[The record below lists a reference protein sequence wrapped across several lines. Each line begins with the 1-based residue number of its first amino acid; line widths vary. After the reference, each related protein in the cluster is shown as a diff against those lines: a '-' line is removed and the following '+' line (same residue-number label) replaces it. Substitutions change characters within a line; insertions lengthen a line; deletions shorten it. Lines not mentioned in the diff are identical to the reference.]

1 MRGKDAGQLSP
12 GSNPTLHDQPMLMA
26 LAFRMLGST
35 HDAEDVV
42 QEAYARWY
50 TMSAAAR
57 ADIRSPS
64 AWLVRVAGRICLD
77 HLRSAQ
83 VRREKY
89 TGQWLPEPLPDSA
102 AWSSVPTS
110 DHTGD
115 PADRVALDES
125 VTMGM
130 LVLLEALTPAQRV
143 SFVLHD
149 VFKVPYAEIGT
160 IVGRSTES
168 CRALAAAARRSI
180 TSARRNEA
188 DLQEYRQL
196 VREFKR
202 ACRTGELDSL
212 IRLLDPQV
220 TARADGGGH
229 VRAAPRPIHG
239 SDKAARYLI
248 GVCRREPTLTVALM
262 TVENAGHRP
271 ALVCRVDGVVT
282 AVVSLQ
288 VVGSRITDVWIIRN
302 PDKLTSWA

>member
-1 MRGKDAGQLSP
+1 M
-12 GSNPTLHDQPMLMA
+12 
-26 LAFRMLGST
+26 
-35 HDAEDVV
+35 
-42 QEAYARWY
+42 
-50 TMSAAAR
+50 
-57 ADIRSPS
+57 
-64 AWLVRVAGRICLD
+64 
-77 HLRSAQ
+77 
-83 VRREKY
+83 
-89 TGQWLPEPLPDSA
+89 
-102 AWSSVPTS
+102 
-110 DHTGD
+110 
-115 PADRVALDES
+115 
-125 VTMGM
+125 
-130 LVLLEALTPAQRV
+130 

-262 TVENAGHRP
+262 TVENADIVRRWCAGW
-271 ALVCRVDGVVT
+271 T
-282 AVVSLQ
+282 E
-288 VVGSRITDVWIIRN
+288 W
-302 PDKLTSWA
+302 